1 MMEHESSKPHEKSHS
16 TAHATST
23 SSGGAGHGNHYLR
36 LAVMMLVSFTA
47 MYVLMYA
54 MVNVAGNAVPNVNQ
68 AYMAG
73 LMTAPMLVLELL
85 LMGSMYANK
94 TANKLLLVAGL
105 IALGGFWWAI
115 RSQVAIRDDQF
126 LRSMIPH
133 HAGAI
138 LMCNQA
144 DLRDPEL
151 LTLCEGIVRSQ
162 QAEIDFMQKK
172 LGRLARR

>member
-1 MMEHESSKPHEKSHS
+1 MEHESSKPHTESHS
-16 TAHATST
+16 TAHTASQ
-23 SSGGAGHGNHYLR
+23 SSGKAEQANHYMR
-36 LAVMMLVSFTA
+36 LAVMLLVSFAA

-54 MVNVAGNAVPNVNQ
+54 MVNVNDNAVPNVNQ

-73 LMTAPMLVLELL
+73 LMTAPMLVLELQ
-85 LMGSMYANK
+85 LMGSMYTNK
-94 TANKLLLVAGL
+94 TANSILIVAGL

-115 RSQVAIRDDQF
+115 RSQAAISDDQF

-144 DLRDPEL
+144 DLRDQEL
-151 LTLCEGIVRSQ
+151 VSLCEGIIRSQ
-162 QAEIDFMQKK
+162 QEEIDFMQSK
-172 LGRLARR
+172 LGR

>member
-1 MMEHESSKPHEKSHS
+1 MEHQSSKPHAKAHPVAHS
-16 TAHATST
+16 VGQ
-23 SSGGAGHGNHYLR
+23 SSGGAGHANGYLR
-36 LAVMMLVSFTA
+36 LAVMLLVSFVA

-54 MVNVAGNAVPNVNQ
+54 MVDVAANAVPNVNQ

-85 LMGSMYANK
+85 LMGSMYTNK
-94 TANKLLLVAGL
+94 TANKLLVVTGL
-105 IALGGFWWAI
+105 LALGGCWWAI
-115 RSQVAIRDDQF
+115 RSQAAISDDQF

-144 DLRDPEL
+144 NLKDPEL
-151 LTLCEGIVRSQ
+151 LKLCEGIVRSQ
-162 QAEIDFMQKK
+162 QDEIDLMQSK
-172 LGRLARR
+172 LDR

>member
-1 MMEHESSKPHEKSHS
+1 MEREGSKPHAKAHPAAHS
-16 TAHATST
+16 VGQ
-23 SSGGAGHGNHYLR
+23 SSDGAGHANSYLR
-36 LAVMMLVSFTA
+36 LAVMLLVSFVA

-54 MVNVAGNAVPNVNQ
+54 MVDVAANAVPNANQ

-85 LMGSMYANK
+85 LMGSMYTNK
-94 TANKLLLVAGL
+94 TANKLLVVTGFL
-105 IALGGFWWAI
+105 ALGGCWWAI
-115 RSQVAIRDDQF
+115 RSQAAIGDDQF

-144 DLRDPEL
+144 NLKNPEL
-151 LTLCEGIVRSQ
+151 LKLCEGIVRSQ
-162 QAEIDFMQKK
+162 QEEIDLMQSK
-172 LGRLARR
+172 LDR

>member
-1 MMEHESSKPHEKSHS
+1 MEPEGSKPHAK
-16 TAHATST
+16 AHPAAPAVAQ
-23 SSGGAGHGNHYLR
+23 SSGGAGHANSYLR
-36 LAVMMLVSFTA
+36 LAAMLLVSFVA

-54 MVNVAGNAVPNVNQ
+54 MVDVAANAVPNVNQ

-85 LMGSMYANK
+85 LMGSMYTNK
-94 TANKLLLVAGL
+94 TANKLLVVTGFL
-105 IALGGFWWAI
+105 ALGGCWWAI
-115 RSQVAIRDDQF
+115 RSQAAIGDDQF

-144 DLRDPEL
+144 ELKDPEL
-151 LTLCEGIVRSQ
+151 LKLCEGIVRSQ
-162 QAEIDFMQKK
+162 QEEIDFMQSQ
-172 LGRLARR
+172 LDR

>member
-1 MMEHESSKPHEKSHS
+1 MEHEGSKPHAKAHPAAPAVAHS
-16 TAHATST
+16 SD
-23 SSGGAGHGNHYLR
+23 GAGHANSYLK
-36 LAVMMLVSFTA
+36 LAIMLLVSFVA

-54 MVNVAGNAVPNVNQ
+54 MVNVAANAVPNINQ

-94 TANKLLLVAGL
+94 TANKLLVVTGL
-105 IALGGFWWAI
+105 LALGGCWWAI
-115 RSQVAIRDDQF
+115 RSQAAISDDQF

-144 DLRDPEL
+144 KLKDPEL
-151 LTLCEGIVRSQ
+151 LKLCEGIVGSQ
-162 QAEIDFMQKK
+162 QEEIDFMQSK
-172 LGRLARR
+172 LDR